1 MTTYIATFYRPNGKV
16 CKRTIEAPDY
26 NNAEEQAQQ
35 MGAAMPLQVRAK
47 ARVKVMEEIGK
58 HCLHE
63 IKGLKEGDEV
73 EGLYTP
79 PKQSLRLHMARR
91 GRDAVDRMQRRDNPL
106 TTQRIWNRHST
117 SSASRKRATPTP

>member
-79 PKQSLRLHMARR
+79 LNKAFDFTWH
-91 GRDAVDRMQRRDNPL
+91 GEDAMLWIGCNAEIIL
-106 TTQRIWNRHST
+106 
-117 SSASRKRATPTP
+117 

>member
-1 MTTYIATFYRPNGKV
+1 MATYIATFYSPNGKG

-35 MGAAMPLQVRAK
+35 MGATMPFGGMQLMTLQARAK
-47 ARVKVMEEIGK
+47 ARVKVMEEFGK

-73 EGLYTP
+73 EGLYNPRNKAFDFTW
-79 PKQSLRLHMARR
+79 H
-91 GRDAVDRMQRRDNPL
+91 GEDAMLWIGCNAEIIL
-106 TTQRIWNRHST
+106 
-117 SSASRKRATPTP
+117 